1 MKISEQKLGLI
12 IREEILKQEILKE
25 STRKLSPKERYKLNN
40 EFEDLRTIG
49 DLKKFIEKIN
59 SLLKAG
65 VGKEALKSA
74 AASALADVIPFGSTA
89 LTLGTSLRKMYS
101 LPDDKKTSSILDI
114 LNVDDEVSKIVD
126 DTIEDNF
133 LNDLIDLIDD
143 PSRVSDPIPD
153 MTDSLQGYIKKK
165 YSNRTV
171 TGF

>member
-1 MKISEQKLGLI
+1 M
-12 IREEILKQEILKE
+12 
-25 STRKLSPKERYKLNN
+25 
-40 EFEDLRTIG
+40 
-49 DLKKFIEKIN
+49 
-59 SLLKAG
+59 LKAG

-74 AASALADVIPFGSTA
+74 VTGALADVIPFGSTA

-101 LPDDKKTSSILDI
+101 LPDDKKISSNLDI

-143 PSRVSDPIPD
+143 PSRVNDDIPN
-153 MTDSLQGYIKKK
+153 MTNSLQKYIKGK

-171 TGF
+171 SGF